1 MLKRLLKLNNIQDNN
16 CILASKIKAMR
27 FKAHFFFFFLLV
39 LFFSCPEDP
48 DDGLVQIPENDRT
61 EQQVID
67 RDSLLQYFETHYY
80 NSTYLESNPN
90 FNLNHI
96 VISELP
102 EDGNLP
108 DPDQN
113 TMLIDDIEIFNFTFF

>member
-61 EQQVID
+61 EQ
-67 RDSLLQYFETHYY
+67 
-80 NSTYLESNPN
+80 
-90 FNLNHI
+90 
-96 VISELP
+96 
-102 EDGNLP
+102 GNV
-108 DPDQN
+108 N
-113 TMLIDDIEIFNFTFF
+113 VS

>member
-1 MLKRLLKLNNIQDNN
+1 MLKLNNIQDNN
-16 CILASKIKAMR
+16 CILATKIKSMR
-27 FKAHFFFFFLLV
+27 FKVHFIFFFLLV

-96 VISELP
+96 ESVEFL
-102 EDGNLP
+102 N
-108 DPDQN
+108 QN
-113 TMLIDDIEIFNFTFF
+113 SIKKSSKSTPI